1 MGRGQKSKSI
11 QVDSKTLDAVKAE
24 KILSSNVPREVK
36 MRQLCQ
42 LQNGNRKL
50 GTLQAKEML
59 DNYNSRPKSFM
70 QNFINNLDPQTREMI
85 DQLKQTMTP
94 EQLAGF
100 NNMSKE
106 AVENMINNIEK
117 QTPKEEPVA
126 GPSEP
131 IEEELK
137 EQEFTMKD
145 GNLECVD
152 DGKEDDGLEIKE
164 SDLPKLSEQE
174 FNFLNKL
181 KYG

>member
-24 KILSSNVPREVK
+24 KILSSTVPREVK

-117 QTPKEEPVA
+117 QEESVA

-131 IEEELK
+131 IKEELK

-145 GNLECVD
+145 GNLECV
-152 DGKEDDGLEIKE
+152 EEDGLEIKE